1 MTLTPQAYEPVHGLS
16 VSRELHLFINRDVL
30 PGTGLEPEAFWKGAC
45 DLITRLTPVNRALLT
60 KRDEIQHQIDQWHLA
75 HPGAVDEDAYRT
87 FLKEIGYLV
96 APPEQVSVNPGNV
109 DPEVA
114 TLSGPQLVVP
124 IMNARYALNAANA
137 RWGSLYDALYGTDVI
152 ADDGETAKA
161 EGYNPKRGEAVIAY
175 AKAFLDE
182 NVPLETGSHAEAT
195 SYEVSQGHLVIALG
209 ENQTTLRDPRQCVGF
224 CGDAAAPD
232 TILLK
237 KHGLHLE
244 IQIDAKSPIG
254 QTDPAGVKD
263 LLVESALTTIM
274 DCEDSIAAVDTEDKV
289 VVYRNWLGLMN
300 GTLTASFT
308 KGEKDCERALNPDRT
323 YETLA
328 GGELTL
334 PGRSLMFVR
343 NVGHLMTT
351 DAILDAGGNE
361 TPEGILDALVT
372 SLIAKHDLLG
382 NGPYLNS
389 RQGSVYIVKPK
400 MHGPEEVAF
409 ADRLFGEVEEVLDL
423 EKHTVKMGIMDEE
436 RRTSANLAACIAAAK
451 ERVVFINTGFLDRTG
466 DEMHTSMLAGPM
478 IRKGEMKTS
487 TWITAYENN
496 NVDVGLACGL
506 KGRAQ
511 IGKGMWA
518 MPDLMA
524 EMMTAKIGHPLSGA
538 STAWV
543 PSPTAATLHALHY
556 HKVNVAEVQSQLA
569 TREPARLEALLTLPL
584 AGATNWSEAQRQEE
598 LDNNIQGIL
607 GYVVRWVEQ
616 GIGCSKV
623 PDIHGVGLMEDRAT
637 LRISSQHVA
646 NWIHHGV
653 VTKGRV
659 IATMERMAPLVDKQN
674 AGDPAYRNMAPDF
687 AKSTAFRAAKA
698 LILEGLSQPNGYTE
712 PLLHAWRKIAK
723 SMPPAARV
731 AKPH

>member
-1 MTLTPQAYEPVHGLS
+1 MTLAPQAYESVHGLS
-16 VSRELHLFINRDVL
+16 VSRELYLFINREVL
-30 PGTGLEPEAFWKGAC
+30 PGTGLAPEAFWKGAC
-45 DLITRLTPVNRALLT
+45 DLITRLTPVNRALLAR
-60 KRDEIQHQIDQWHLA
+60 RDDIQHQIDQWHQA
-75 HPGAVDEDAYRT
+75 HPGAVDHAAYRA

-96 APPEQVSVNPGNV
+96 AQPGQVAVNPTKV

-152 ADDGETAKA
+152 PDEGDTAKA
-161 EGYNPKRGEAVIAY
+161 DGYNPKRGEAVIAY

-182 NVPLETGSHAEAT
+182 NYPLETGSHATAT
-195 SYEVSQGHLVIALG
+195 SYTVTQGTLMVGQGAT
-209 ENQTTLRDPRQCVGF
+209 QTPLKDPRQCVGYR
-224 CGDAAAPD
+224 GKTTAPEA
-232 TILLK
+232 ILLK

-244 IQIDAKSPIG
+244 IQIDANSPIG
-254 QTDPAGVKD
+254 QADPARVKD

-289 VVYRNWLGLMN
+289 VVYRNWLGLMK

-308 KGEKDCERALNPDRT
+308 KGGQVRERALNPDRT
-323 YETLA
+323 YQTPA

-351 DAILDAGGNE
+351 EAILDAEGNE

-409 ADRLFGEVEEVLDL
+409 ADRLFEEVEEVLAL
-423 EKHTVKMGIMDEE
+423 EKNTVKMGIMDEE
-436 RRTSANLAACIAAAK
+436 RRTSANLAACIAAAS

-506 KGRAQ
+506 KGKAQ

-556 HKVNVAEVQSQLA
+556 HNVNVGEVQSRLA
-569 TREPARLEALLTLPL
+569 TREPARLEDLLTLPL
-584 AGATNWSEAQRQEE
+584 ASETHWSEAQRQEE

-616 GIGCSKV
+616 GVGCSKV
-623 PDIHGVGLMEDRAT
+623 PDIHGIGLMEDRAT

-646 NWIHHGV
+646 NWLHHGV
-653 VTKGRV
+653 VTRGRV
-659 IATMERMAPLVDKQN
+659 IATLERMAPLVDKQN
-674 AGDPAYRNMAPDF
+674 AGDPDYRNMAPDF
-687 AKSTAFRAAKA
+687 AESSAFQAAKA
-698 LILEGLSQPNGYTE
+698 LIFEGVNQPNGYTE

-723 SMPPAARV
+723 AKSVLPAARG
-731 AKPH
+731 